1 MKRTSCFS
9 AAAAALA
16 IGAFVLTGCKDDSLV
31 PDGPGEGTSPE
42 LIIDVTGENIEIPAE
57 GGNVEV
63 TYELTNPVED
73 GYVSASCEV
82 DWIVDLDWETAGK
95 VVVSAEKNDSGTSRS
110 ATLTVTYTWTGG
122 EPVEDEVELVQPA
135 AGESG
140 EDYDYEYE
148 MNEFLAYFY
157 EAYGNDGEDN
167 YYVWLSDRPF
177 SEDGYA
183 DGHTGEINAPD
194 CRDRLDSLKK
204 AVYEGQRAV
213 YDSLYAEGVIWA
225 EKTLEE
231 DACAVA
237 LLKSL
242 EYVDEDRIAVL
253 GWSMGAHRAWLLAGC
268 CADVAT
274 GVSVGWMTLKETL
287 GPQLK
292 ASDCAMLIPALREK
306 YDFPDIA
313 RLLAPKPY
321 CFLSGREDRLFP
333 AESTERAFERMRNI
347 YSDAGAGGLLE
358 TGFVDGP
365 HHCGKE
371 AQAAATAFLERI
383 FGMHD

>member
-1 MKRTSCFS
+1 MKLSAYLLLFALPS
-9 AAAAALA
+9 VAAAYD
-16 IGAFVLTGCKDDSLV
+16 IPDGAELLSVEQRHGYECHLIEYGVPDGDRVQAYFLV
-31 PDGPGEGTSPE
+31 PDG
-42 LIIDVTGENIEIPAE
+42 
-57 GGNVEV
+57 
-63 TYELTNPVED
+63 
-73 GYVSASCEV
+73 
-82 DWIVDLDWETAGK
+82 
-95 VVVSAEKNDSGTSRS
+95 VSAEDSRPAIVMLHDHGARFDIGKEKLTKPLPEASGNIKRSSRQWVRDNFDGVYMADS
-110 ATLTVTYTWTGG
+110 
-122 EPVEDEVELVQPA
+122 
-135 AGESG
+135 
-140 EDYDYEYE
+140 
-148 MNEFLAYFY
+148 LASLGYVVIVPDMLY
-157 EAYGNDGEDN
+157 WGSRCSEACREWSRLKFGN
-167 YYVWLSDRPF
+167 
-177 SEDGYA
+177 EDGYA
-183 DGHTGEINAPD
+183 GGHAGEIIAPD
-194 CRDRLDSLKK
+194 CGDRLDSLKK

-231 DACAVA
+231 DACAVE

-253 GWSMGAHRAWLLAGC
+253 GWSMGAHRAWLLAGF

-292 ASDCAMLIPALREK
+292 ASDYAMLIPALREK